1 MATISI
7 QRGSSFTHTVSGTGK
22 NARQMSTARLNIS
35 LDSRSVRNFSPTSSG
50 EGTVTF
56 SGTLSD
62 DNFRLFARCGFCE
75 WKTDGQYVVLV
86 SSKLNVVETVQTGSV
101 SISGTL
107 PCVDCGGD
115 DPPPDTPPDDD
126 GGDDGSYGPV
136 SPWVPLVPSPAVP
149 EDYCLPADFV
159 VAPPT
164 VETPCSDGSGGS
176 GDAGFSSVEVEP

>member
-62 DNFRLFARCGFCE
+62 DDFRRFASCGVCE
-75 WKTDGQYVVLV
+75 WKTGQYAVFLGADF
-86 SSKLNVVETVQTGSV
+86 SVVETLQTGTV